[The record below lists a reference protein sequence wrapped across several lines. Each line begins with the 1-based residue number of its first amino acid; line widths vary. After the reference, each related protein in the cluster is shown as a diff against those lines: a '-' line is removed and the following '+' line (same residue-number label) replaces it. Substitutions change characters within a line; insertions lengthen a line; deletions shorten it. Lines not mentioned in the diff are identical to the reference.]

1 MVLADRPCSAKL
13 LVFLLVLLIG
23 RNKIRPE
30 YRMKAYQYDDA
41 PGTIFP
47 INAKWLL
54 NFSHQFSG
62 WRSLSGRA
70 KMGHGSK
77 KDL

>member
-41 PGTIFP
+41 PGHHFP
-47 INAKWLL
+47 AH
-54 NFSHQFSG
+54 SHPG
-62 WRSLSGRA
+62 SLSLTR
-70 KMGHGSK
+70 
-77 KDL
+77 